1 MTRVSVIVE
10 GPTERSFVQ
19 QVLAPLLWASE
30 VYLTATILGAP
41 RQKGGRTNYAR
52 LKKDVLRQLKEDR
65 TAYCSTML
73 DFYGLGKGFPGTPLP
88 PNLKNVGK
96 VVYLE
101 RAIKDDI
108 VAEAPDLRPDVRFLP
123 YLQLHEYEGLLFSDP
138 EAFASAIHQGLPEAL
153 ASSISRFDLANEFR
167 SIRQGQGFQTPEDI
181 DDSPDTAPSKRV
193 LSLCPSY
200 NKVLD
205 GTRAASAV
213 GIEAMRHECP
223 HFREWVE
230 SLGQLRAQ

>member
-19 QVLAPLLWASE
+19 GILAPILWARAT
-30 VYLTATILGAP
+30 YLTPTILGVP
-41 RQKGGRTNYAR
+41 GHKGGRTNYSR

-88 PNLKNVGK
+88 PNLSNVDK
-96 VVYLE
+96 VIHLE
-101 RAIKDDI
+101 RAMKEDI
-108 VAEAPDLRPDVRFLP
+108 IAEVPDLRPDVRFLP

-138 EAFASAIHQGLPEAL
+138 EAFANG
-153 ASSISRFDLANEFR
+153 ISQSHLTPQFQA
-167 SIRQGQGFQTPEDI
+167 IRQSFPTPEDI

-193 LSLCPSY
+193 LGLCPSY

-223 HFREWVE
+223 HFRDWVE
-230 SLGQLRAQ
+230 SLGQLGAQ

>member
-1 MTRVSVIVE
+1 VTRVSVIVE

-19 QVLAPLLWASE
+19 GILAPILWARAT
-30 VYLTATILGAP
+30 YLTPTILGVP
-41 RQKGGRTNYAR
+41 GHKGGRTNYSR

-88 PNLKNVGK
+88 PNLSNVDK
-96 VVYLE
+96 VIHLE
-101 RAIKDDI
+101 RAMKEDI
-108 VAEAPDLRPDVRFLP
+108 IAEVPDLRPDVRFLP

-138 EAFASAIHQGLPEAL
+138 EAFANG
-153 ASSISRFDLANEFR
+153 ISQSHLTPQFQA
-167 SIRQGQGFQTPEDI
+167 IRQSFPTPEDI

-193 LSLCPSY
+193 LGLCPSY

-223 HFREWVE
+223 HFRDWVE
-230 SLGQLRAQ
+230 SLGQLGAQ

>member
-19 QVLAPLLWASE
+19 GILAPILWARAT
-30 VYLTATILGAP
+30 YLTPTILGVP
-41 RQKGGRTNYAR
+41 GHKGGRTNYSR

-88 PNLKNVGK
+88 PNLSNVDK
-96 VVYLE
+96 VIHLE
-101 RAIKDDI
+101 RAMKEDI
-108 VAEAPDLRPDVRFLP
+108 IAEVPDLRPDVRFLP

-138 EAFASAIHQGLPEAL
+138 EAFANG
-153 ASSISRFDLANEFR
+153 ISQSHLTPQFQA
-167 SIRQGQGFQTPEDI
+167 IRQSFPTPEDI

-193 LSLCPSY
+193 LGLCPSY

-223 HFREWVE
+223 HFRDWVE
-230 SLGQLRAQ
+230 SLVQLGAQ